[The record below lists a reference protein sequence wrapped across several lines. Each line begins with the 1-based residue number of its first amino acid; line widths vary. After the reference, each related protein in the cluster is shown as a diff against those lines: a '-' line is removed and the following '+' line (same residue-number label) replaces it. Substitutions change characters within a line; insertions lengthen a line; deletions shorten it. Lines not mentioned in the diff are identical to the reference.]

1 MTWPSSLDIARGL
14 APGCVGSFRY
24 GRHTTV
30 TSTYTPITQSGFY
43 RTPQAT
49 GAVALR
55 VKAGGNANDTANGSG
70 AREITIIGLNSSG
83 DVITETLATAGSS
96 ASASTALTFMRL
108 TDAFISKSGTY
119 ASQTAGSQAG
129 SITIEKA
136 AGGEDWALIAAGTI
150 SRSVSEIG
158 AYTTPNNKSV
168 CVTDIHVTS
177 DADKK
182 ANIVMFKRQ
191 NILQTSAPYS
201 ALELVFELPQ
211 SFGLSDFHFDPPLYF
226 PPLCD
231 FGFMANVSASTV
243 DISVGFGMME
253 FTAR

>member
-1 MTWPSSLDIARGL
+1 MTWPSGLDIARGL

-55 VKAGGNANDTANGSG
+55 VKAGGNANDTTSGSG

-83 DVITETLATAGSS
+83 DIITETLATAGAS
-96 ASASTALTFMRL
+96 ASAATAQTFMRL
-108 TDAFISKSGTY
+108 TDAFVSKSGTY

-129 SITIEKA
+129 SITIEKST
-136 AGGEDWALIAAGTI
+136 GGEDWALIAAGTI

-253 FTAR
+253 FNSR